1 MLADVERHFDV
12 LLRCKGRDKVEGL
25 KYHTNLVVAYGSEF
39 SLGHAGDIHP
49 VNQDLAARR
58 VIESSNNT
66 KQCALART
74 RWALNGNKLAAKNLE
89 ADALEYINALTP

>member
-12 LLRCKGRDKVEGL
+12 LLRCKGRDQVEGL
-25 KYHTNLVVAYGSEF
+25 KYHANLIVAYSSEF
-39 SLGHAGDIHP
+39 SLGHAGDIYP
-49 VNQDLAARR
+49 VNQDLAARGI
-58 VIESSNNT
+58 IESCNNP

-89 ADALEYINALTP
+89 ADALEYLNAL